1 MFEVILRTLYE
12 KIETKFCFSA
22 YKVNSS
28 YQDITMD
35 TLLNSELPQNSTP
48 KKKRNYWKI
57 AYYVVLHLLSAF
69 AFFMIIT
76 ALAVKF
82 KWTNTKG
89 SVDVNNRYFSQMAN
103 QYGNGLKGSKQNFD
117 NEENLLLQKI
127 GLLAR
132 YKPVDAQK
140 ISNAYHKSKNLIV
153 AQRMFD
159 AAALLLKDN
168 KSFTEELKELK
179 AQKDRKSVF
188 EFSNYAVWKT
198 FCAAV
203 RKDKAAIDSAA
214 RIAGVEPRMIVMCL
228 VGEQVRMFN
237 ASRERFKQYVYPF
250 SSVILPRNRGY
261 GVTSILEHTALRIE
275 KQLVD
280 KNSKFYPGDYFYK
293 CLNTTDVAPGLVVD
307 SIAAHQHAT
316 IQRLIMGGDHFYS
329 YLYTAFLIRQYQA
342 HWQREGFDL
351 SYRPEIVGT
360 LFNLGFE
367 KSKPKK
373 NPEVGG
379 SSFVVGDKTYTF
391 GGLCFEFYYSGE
403 MMDDFPITTQ
413 PFPPVYEL
421 ERKNKEHLKKVE
433 KAMKIADS
441 LAQVAAE
448 AEALEQ

>member
-1 MFEVILRTLYE
+1 MENE
-12 KIETKFCFSA
+12 PIE
-22 YKVNSS
+22 
-28 YQDITMD
+28 
-35 TLLNSELPQNSTP
+35 QNIKP
-48 KKKRNYWKI
+48 KKKRKILKI
-57 AYYVVLHLLSAF
+57 AYFVVLHLLSAF

-82 KWTNTKG
+82 KWTNTSG
-89 SVDVNNRYFSQMAN
+89 GVDINNRYFSELAN
-103 QYGNGLKGSKQNFD
+103 EYGSEQKKSQQELD
-117 NEENLLLQKI
+117 DEENLLLQKI

-132 YKPVDAQK
+132 FKPVDAVK
-140 ISNAYHKSKNLIV
+140 ITNAYIDTKDLFI

-168 KSFTEELKELK
+168 AEFTSQLEDLK
-179 AQKDRKSVF
+179 AVKDRKSVF
-188 EFSNYAVWKT
+188 EFSNYEVWQT
-198 FCAAV
+198 FCNAV
-203 RKDKAAIDSAA
+203 RKDKKAIDSAA
-214 RIAGVEPRMIVMCL
+214 RIAGVESRMIVMCL

-275 KQLVD
+275 KQLLD

-293 CLNTTDVAPGLVVD
+293 CLNTTDAAPGLVVD
-307 SIAAHQHAT
+307 SIRAHQHKT

-329 YLYTAFLIRQYQA
+329 YLYTAFLIRQLQS

-360 LFNLGFE
+360 LFNLGFD

-391 GGLCFEFYYSGE
+391 GGLCYEFYYSGE
-403 MMDDFPITTQ
+403 MLKDFPITST
-413 PFPPVYEL
+413 PFPPVGEL
-421 ERKNKEHLKKVE
+421 ERKNATHLLKVKKAIE
-433 KAMKIADS
+433 RADS
-441 LAQVAAE
+441 LARVSALNDTLSE
-448 AEALEQ
+448 AIQ

>member
-1 MFEVILRTLYE
+1 MENE
-12 KIETKFCFSA
+12 PIE
-22 YKVNSS
+22 
-28 YQDITMD
+28 
-35 TLLNSELPQNSTP
+35 QNIKP
-48 KKKRNYWKI
+48 KKKRKILKI
-57 AYYVVLHLLSAF
+57 AYFVVLHLLSAF

-82 KWTNTKG
+82 KWTNTSG
-89 SVDVNNRYFSQMAN
+89 GVDINNRYFSELAN
-103 QYGNGLKGSKQNFD
+103 EYGSEQKKSQQELD
-117 NEENLLLQKI
+117 DEENLLLQKI

-132 YKPVDAQK
+132 FKPVDAVK
-140 ISNAYHKSKNLIV
+140 ITNAYIDTKDLFI

-168 KSFTEELKELK
+168 AEFTSQLEDLK
-179 AQKDRKSVF
+179 AVKDRKSVF
-188 EFSNYAVWKT
+188 EFSNYEVWQT
-198 FCAAV
+198 FCNAV
-203 RKDKAAIDSAA
+203 RKDKKAIDSAA
-214 RIAGVEPRMIVMCL
+214 RIAGVESRMIVMCL

-275 KQLVD
+275 KQLLD

-293 CLNTTDVAPGLVVD
+293 CLNTTDAAPGLVVD
-307 SIAAHQHAT
+307 SIQAHQHKT

-329 YLYTAFLIRQYQA
+329 YLYTAFFIRQLQS

-360 LFNLGFE
+360 LFNLGFD

-391 GGLCFEFYYSGE
+391 GGLCYEFYYSGE
-403 MMDDFPITTQ
+403 MLKDFPITST
-413 PFPPVYEL
+413 PFPPVGEL
-421 ERKNKEHLKKVE
+421 ERKNATHLLKVKKAIE
-433 KAMKIADS
+433 RADS
-441 LAQVAAE
+441 LARVSALNDTLSE
-448 AEALEQ
+448 AIQ